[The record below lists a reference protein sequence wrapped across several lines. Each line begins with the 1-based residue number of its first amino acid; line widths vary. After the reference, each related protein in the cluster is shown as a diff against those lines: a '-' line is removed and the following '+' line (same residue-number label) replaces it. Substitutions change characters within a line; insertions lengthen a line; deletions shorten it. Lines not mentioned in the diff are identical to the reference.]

1 MQKSGVFHQIKKQE
15 CILGKGFQHFPYYT
29 GMYAHLGR
37 ADMARYGVIVT
48 EKVQPEDGVVHW
60 LKRGT
65 VVQIVRDWD
74 VKCVL
79 PCYPINMAVT
89 DMGFKAHSQSVNPED
104 VLEIPPDQLAAIQ
117 AK

>member
-1 MQKSGVFHQIKKQE
+1 VYSTKLKSRNVYWVRVSSISPTIQ
-15 CILGKGFQHFPYYT
+15 
-29 GMYAHLGR
+29 
-37 ADMARYGVIVT
+37 IVT